1 MSLTQFLIQADEL
14 ESRLGNRNLRLY
26 DCTTWLKPDPPR
38 IYRIENGRASYEAS
52 HIPGA
57 NFLDFVE
64 DLSDSDSS
72 FNFMMPAPET
82 LADVLAAHGVGDDSD
97 VVLYS
102 RENIQWATRVWWMM
116 RAIGFDRAS
125 VLDGGIDKWEAE
137 GRPTSEEIKQ
147 YPAATLSVQSRA
159 GLFCDKSEVLLG
171 IKDNNICIIN
181 ALRETLHDGSEDV
194 DYGRPGRIPGST
206 NVPGVSLLNPET
218 RSYRALDELETVF
231 REAGALDADRV
242 LIYCGGGIAASSDAF
257 ILTLLGKT
265 NVGVY
270 DASMSEWAK
279 DPTLP
284 METG

>member
-1 MSLTQFLIQADEL
+1 
-14 ESRLGNRNLRLY
+14 
-26 DCTTWLKPDPPR
+26 LKPDPPR

-116 RAIGFDRAS
+116 RAIGFDGAS

-137 GRPTSEEIKQ
+137 GRPTSEKINQ
-147 YPAATLSVQSRA
+147 YPAATLSVQSRT
-159 GLFCDKSEVLLG
+159 GLFCDKSEVLAG

-218 RSYRALDELETVF
+218 RSYRPLDELETVF